1 MTTFTIE
8 RGERFVLTI
17 VADNGA
23 SDIDLNDGY
32 EVDAW
37 IKSSHSGS
45 VYESMSPTIDNQ
57 GRAVIDY
64 DTINLR
70 AGAYLFDIRFT
81 KAGADAFTT
90 EAALIVGGTITPP
103 SPR

>member
-1 MTTFTIE
+1 
-8 RGERFVLTI
+8 
-17 VADNGA
+17 
-23 SDIDLNDGY
+23 
-32 EVDAW
+32 
-37 IKSSHSGS
+37 
-45 VYESMSPTIDNQ
+45 MSPTIDNQ